1 MTRRKPVVVT
11 IELITKV
18 KELLKDYMFIEIAEI
33 LNVNVVTVS
42 RIVKKY
48 DLKLSDKV
56 IQRREEIKKK
66 HHFKKGQISHNK
78 GKKMSPEAYEKV
90 KKSMFKPGQIPSNS
104 KPIGYERICPVDK
117 IIFIKVSERGPMV
130 SKSRYIWEQNNGPI
144 PKGKV
149 VSFKDGN
156 RLNCDIDNLFLTTQE
171 EIMLRNSLHNYPE
184 LRDVNRLIKKLKKR
198 IQDAEKQN

>member
-11 IELITKV
+11 IEIITKV
-18 KELLKDYMFIEIAEI
+18 KELLNDYFFIEIADM
-33 LNVNVVTVS
+33 LNMNVCTVS

-48 DLKLSDKV
+48 DLKIGEKV
-56 IQRREEIKKK
+56 LQRREEIKKK
-66 HHFKKGQISHNK
+66 SQFNKGHISHNK
-78 GKKMSPEAYEKV
+78 GKKMSPDVYERV
-90 KKSMFKPGQIPSNS
+90 KNTMFKPGQIPYNS

-117 IIFIKVSERGPMV
+117 ILFIKVSERGPMV

-144 PKGKV
+144 PKGSV

-171 EIMLRNSLHNYPE
+171 DIMLRNSLHNHPE
-184 LRDVNRLIKKLKKR
+184 LRDVNKLIKKLKKR
-198 IQDAEKQN
+198 IQDAEKQD

>member
-1 MTRRKPVVVT
+1 MFTSWSKAHKDQKIRIRK
-11 IELITKV
+11 
-18 KELLKDYMFIEIAEI
+18 YQQYRGIAQ
-33 LNVNVVTVS
+33 
-42 RIVKKY
+42 
-48 DLKLSDKV
+48 KLSEKV
-56 IQRREEIKKK
+56 IQRREEQKDKFR
-66 HHFKKGQISHNK
+66 FKKGQVSHNK

-90 KKSMFKPGQIPSNS
+90 KKSMFKPGQIPYNS

-130 SKSRYIWEQNNGPI
+130 SKSRYIWEQHNGPI
-144 PKGKV
+144 PKGSV

-198 IQDAEKQN
+198 IQDAEK

>member
-1 MTRRKPVVVT
+1 MSKKKPVIVT

-18 KELLKDYMFIEIAEI
+18 KELLNDYMFIEISDI
-33 LNVNVVTVS
+33 LNINVCTVS

-48 DLKLSDKV
+48 DLKIGEKV
-56 IQRREEIKKK
+56 LQRREESKKK
-66 HHFKKGQISHNK
+66 NQFNKGQVSHNK

-90 KKSMFKPGQIPSNS
+90 KKSMFKPGQIPYNS

-117 IIFIKVSERGPMV
+117 IIFIKISERGPMV

-144 PKGKV
+144 PKGSV

-156 RLNCDIDNLFLTTQE
+156 KLNCDIDNLFLTTQE